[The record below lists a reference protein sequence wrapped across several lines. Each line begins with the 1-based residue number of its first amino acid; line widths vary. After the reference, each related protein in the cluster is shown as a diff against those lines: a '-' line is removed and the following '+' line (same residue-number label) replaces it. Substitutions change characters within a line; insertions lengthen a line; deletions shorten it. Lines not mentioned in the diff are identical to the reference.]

1 MRAMA
6 RMLIVDWAMKQA
18 MRLAKY
24 IALVAVIIATAA
36 IVRQYPSIEELRVQQ
51 ASSGVGTVKEWKR

>member
-1 MRAMA
+1 MN
-6 RMLIVDWAMKQA
+6 QA

-36 IVRQYPSIEELRVQQ
+36 IVREYPSIDELRVQQ
-51 ASSGVGTVKEWKR
+51 AGGGVGTVKEWKR